1 MATELS
7 VIQWWKTPNLK
18 EDEEIRKS
26 YVDQNDSLWAALPG
40 QWRLNLQV
48 SKYPSF
54 FRLRDSSRKPIQKRG
69 LTYDPE
75 AGGGAVLEEAGAR
88 AEHTPLGGQLVHVDD
103 LAAPARRL
111 LAPPPP
117 RVAHD
122 VTELVQE
129 VGTVLPAGPI

>member
-1 MATELS
+1 METQPS
-7 VIQWWKTPNLK
+7 SI
-18 EDEEIRKS
+18 
-26 YVDQNDSLWAALPG
+26 
-40 QWRLNLQV
+40 QV

-54 FRLRDSSRKPIQKRG
+54 FRKRFLTKHIQKRG

-88 AEHTPLGGQLVHVDD
+88 AEYPPLGGQLVHVDD

-129 VGTVLPAGPI
+129 VGTVLPAGPIVRAARISELWSL